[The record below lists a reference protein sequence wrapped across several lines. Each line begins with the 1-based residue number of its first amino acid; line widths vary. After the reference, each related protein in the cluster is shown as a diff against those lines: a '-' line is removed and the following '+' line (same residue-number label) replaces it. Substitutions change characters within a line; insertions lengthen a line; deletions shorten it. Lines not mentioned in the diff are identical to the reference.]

1 MSAHLFPRDTKELE
15 WVRFAA
21 DGFAEPVSGIVY
33 TADRPPCCGVPVGG
47 LATGCLD
54 VDARGIWGWSSI
66 FNPIGPHPGTT
77 DIQLPRRVPRI
88 EPVLG
93 LSVGGKT
100 WVLAAASVMSGG
112 DVHWCSEPYGVNPKD
127 RPKPILLPCPK
138 LEGVELARSIRT
150 WGHWPVVDL
159 EYGTDAPVSVAM
171 RAWAPFIPGDAAVSN
186 TPAAVFEV
194 RLDNASREAQRGA
207 IAFNFPGPDREEAG
221 AVELNR
227 VLVREDFHGI
237 LVAAEHGVDYFLGVL
252 AREGCRFGAGLG
264 GSGTAWA
271 KISCEL
277 PRPAFRE
284 DRGIRWYRDASASAA
299 VDFSLEPNASATV
312 RFVLAW
318 HAPVRRGQTKKW
330 PGRDDLSNGRL
341 HFRWVGSPAEGDRH
355 HYVLQY
361 AARFGSSLEAA
372 RRIAADHAPMLA
384 RVLRWQEAIY
394 ADPGLPPWLAD
405 ALVNNLCLIAEDS
418 HWVQPRPPLGD
429 WAFPGGAFALDE
441 SPRGCPHTAC
451 IPCDWYGNL
460 PIVFFFPELA
470 RSTLR
475 AFKAYQAEDG
485 EIPFA
490 IGKIDVPDF
499 AVPEFGWQVSLN
511 GFCFA
516 DMVDRLWLATRDD
529 SVISEFYD
537 AVKRSTV
544 HWMGLSDKSAPA
556 IRMPDVGGME
566 WFEFGDWAGMT
577 AHAGGL
583 RLAGLA
589 IVERMAAK
597 AGDEA
602 FAAQCRAWRED
613 GQRAMETE
621 MWTGSYY
628 LNFLEPE
635 TGRRSDEVMGYQLD
649 GEWTA
654 RYHGLPGVFRKDRLP
669 AVLDTIER
677 CNIALTPTIGA
688 ANFARPD
695 GSAIG
700 ADSKIGYYGQYTM
713 FTPELLVLAM
723 TFIQAGRKDFGLELA
738 RRYWT
743 NLCLVQRH
751 PFDTPNMID
760 GRTGERQFGTD
771 YYQNM
776 MLWALP
782 GVLAGGDLRSAVGPG
797 SLVARVKAAGR

>member
-1 MSAHLFPRDTKELE
+1 MSTHLFPRDAKELE

-66 FNPIGPHPGTT
+66 FNPIGPHPQTT
-77 DIQLPRRVPRI
+77 DIRLPRRVPRI

-93 LSVGGKT
+93 LSVGGTT
-100 WVLAAASVMSGG
+100 WVLAAKSVMSGG
-112 DVHWCSEPYGVNPKD
+112 EVHWCTEPYNVMPKE
-127 RPKPILLPCPK
+127 KGTPIMLPCPK
-138 LEGVELARSIRT
+138 LEGVETARGIRY
-150 WGHWPVVDL
+150 WGHWPVADL
-159 EYGTDAPVSVAM
+159 SYETDAPVSVAM

-186 TPAAVFEV
+186 IPAAVFEV
-194 RLDNASREAQRGA
+194 RLANTSRAAQRGT
-207 IAFNFPGPDREEAG
+207 IAFNFPGPDPEEAG
-221 AVELNR
+221 AVEMNR
-227 VLVREDFHGI
+227 VFVREDFHGI
-237 LVAAEHGVDYFLGVL
+237 LVSAGQGVDYFLGVL

-264 GSGTAWA
+264 GSGKAWA
-271 KISCEL
+271 GIAAEL
-277 PRPAFRE
+277 PRPTFRE
-284 DRGIRWYRDASASAA
+284 ERGIRWYRDASASAA
-299 VDFSLEPNASATV
+299 VDFSLEPDASATV
-312 RFVLAW
+312 RFLLAW
-318 HAPVRRGQTKKW
+318 HAPVRRGQSKKW
-330 PGRDDLSNGRL
+330 PGRDELANGRL
-341 HFRWVGSPAEGDRH
+341 HFRWVGSAAEGDQH
-355 HYVLQY
+355 HYALMY
-361 AARFGSSLEAA
+361 AARYGSSLEAA
-372 RRIAADHAPMLA
+372 RRVAADHAALLA

-394 ADPGLPPWLAD
+394 ADPALPAWLAD
-405 ALVNNLCLIAEDS
+405 ALINNLCLIAEDS
-418 HWVQPRPPLGD
+418 HWVQARPPLGD

-460 PIVFFFPELA
+460 PVVFFFPELA

-485 EIPFA
+485 EIPFS
-490 IGKIDVPDF
+490 IGRIDVPDF
-499 AVPEFGWQVSLN
+499 AVPEFQWQVSLN

-516 DMVDRLWLATRDD
+516 DMVDRVWRTTRDD
-529 SVISEFYD
+529 SVVTEFYD
-537 AVKRSTV
+537 AVKRSTE
-544 HWMGLSDKSAPA
+544 HWMGLSDKPAPA

-589 IVERMAAK
+589 IVERMASHV
-597 AGDEA
+597 GDAA

-613 GQRAMETE
+613 GQRAMEGS
-621 MWTGSYY
+621 MWGGSYY
-628 LNFLEPE
+628 LNYFEPE
-635 TGRRSDEVMGYQLD
+635 TGKRSDEVMGYQLD

-654 RYHGLPGVFRKDRLP
+654 RYHGLPGVFRKDRVP
-669 AVLDTIER
+669 TVLATVER
-677 CNIALTPTIGA
+677 CNVALTPTIGA

-695 GSAIG
+695 GSSIG
-700 ADSKIGYYGQYTM
+700 AESKIGYYGQYTM

-723 TFIQAGRKDFGLELA
+723 TYAQEGRKDFGLELA
-738 RRYWT
+738 HRYWT

-751 PFDTPNMID
+751 PFDTPNMMD
-760 GRTGERQFGTD
+760 GRTGERLFGTD

-782 GVLAGGDLRSAVGPG
+782 GVLAEGDIAAATGPG
-797 SLVARVKAAGR
+797 SLVAKVIAAGR